1 MVATQYAFAGLKE
14 GFGLAE
20 GGVGLG
26 PGVGSISGVDP
37 RTDRIYVNS
46 LALGCS
52 GGPGTP
58 VCDGWLTYAAPCGAG
73 LTYRD
78 SVEVLE
84 QKYPMLVRQVRVRA
98 DSGGAGTHRGA
109 PGALVE
115 YGPKLNEMTVAYIMD
130 GFARAPRGA
139 LGGGEGGLAA
149 AYVVRSDGS
158 AELLNG
164 MHQLT
169 LVPGERLLGHHAGG
183 GGFGS
188 PLERDPDAVLHDC
201 REGYVSLEA
210 AREIYGVVI
219 ERAADGS
226 LTLDLA
232 ATERLRAGR

>member
-1 MVATQYAFAGLKE
+1 
-14 GFGLAE
+14 
-20 GGVGLG
+20 
-26 PGVGSISGVDP
+26 
-37 RTDRIYVNS
+37 
-46 LALGCS
+46 
-52 GGPGTP
+52 
-58 VCDGWLTYAAPCGAG
+58 
-73 LTYRD
+73 
-78 SVEVLE
+78 
-84 QKYPMLVRQVRVRA
+84 
-98 DSGGAGTHRGA
+98 
-109 PGALVE
+109 
-115 YGPKLNEMTVAYIMD
+115 MD